1 MANGPS
7 STADA
12 IGRVDVEWLAIRAGV
27 KPASRV
33 TISLEH
39 ADRHEQRARRE
50 GFAVER
56 AADLVEFPGRPP
68 AMILY
73 VSPDPQRA
81 RALVE
86 VEAPLLPPI
95 PGRVPIEV
103 AAPLHAE
110 FGRLLGFPPCCVA
123 EFGVRLRRG
132 VTRRTD
138 GREAHEDFVAA
149 ECAVRESQ
157 RFLGRLN
164 DLSPDRR
171 ARIVT
176 FYPCRYDCD
185 AAAAYAGAVF
195 AYAEQH
201 EPAFAAALRAAL
213 VGEFRIGAGGERGR
227 AVAMQGEVLTLRF
240 TEF

>member
-1 MANGPS
+1 MNGAVRPAS
-7 STADA
+7 DL

-39 ADRHEQRARRE
+39 AAQHEERARRE
-50 GFAVER
+50 GFAVAR

-68 AMILY
+68 AVILY
-73 VSPDPQRA
+73 VSPDAARA

-110 FGRLLGFPPCCVA
+110 LGRLLGFPPCCVD
-123 EFGVRLRRG
+123 EFGVRLQRG
-132 VTRRTD
+132 VTRRLD
-138 GREAHEDFVAA
+138 RREAHEDFVAA
-149 ECAVRESQ
+149 ECAVRVSE

-176 FYPCRYDCD
+176 FYPCRYDC
-185 AAAAYAGAVF
+185 AAAADYAGAVYDH
-195 AYAEQH
+195 AQRH
-201 EPAFAAALRAAL
+201 EAGFAAALREAL
-213 VGEFRIGAGGERGR
+213 VGEFSIGASGQRGR
-227 AVAMQGEVLTLRF
+227 ASEISGESLTV
-240 TEF
+240 EFAEF